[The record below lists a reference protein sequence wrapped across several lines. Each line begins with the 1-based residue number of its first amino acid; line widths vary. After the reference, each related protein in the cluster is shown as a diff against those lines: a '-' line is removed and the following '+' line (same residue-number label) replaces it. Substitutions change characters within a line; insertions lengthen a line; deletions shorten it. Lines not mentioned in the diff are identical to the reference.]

1 MRHSKA
7 MNAMPDMIYVA
18 IAIFT
23 FDLKSGKKELCGMQN
38 FSSYTLKVLVLG
50 QKKSGRGRDCICGG
64 PYVLVYF
71 VVSNLTTLQKHRL
84 NIKTLLYFIILRNI
98 LICETKT

>member
-1 MRHSKA
+1 M
-7 MNAMPDMIYVA
+7 A

-38 FSSYTLKVLVLG
+38 FSSYILKVLVLG
-50 QKKSGRGRDCICGG
+50 QKKSGRGRVCICGG
-64 PYVLVYF
+64 PYVLGVLRCLQSNYF
-71 VVSNLTTLQKHRL
+71 TKAQVEYKNLNYT
-84 NIKTLLYFIILRNI
+84 I

>member
-7 MNAMPDMIYVA
+7 MNARLA

-50 QKKSGRGRDCICGG
+50 QKKVEEGEFV
-64 PYVLVYF
+64 YVADRMFRVYF
-71 VVSNLTTLQKHRL
+71 VVSNLPTLQKYNL
-84 NIKTLLYFIILRNI
+84 NIKI
-98 LICETKT
+98 

>member
-50 QKKSGRGRDCICGG
+50 QKKSGRVCICGG
-64 PYVLVYF
+64 PYVLGF
-71 VVSNLTTLQKHRL
+71 
-84 NIKTLLYFIILRNI
+84 IFLLDLLSKFR
-98 LICETKT
+98 TR

>member
-38 FSSYTLKVLVLG
+38 FSSYILKVLVLG
-50 QKKSGRGRDCICGG
+50 QKKSGRGRVCICGG
-64 PYVLVYF
+64 PYVLGVLRCLQSNYF
-71 VVSNLTTLQKHRL
+71 
-84 NIKTLLYFIILRNI
+84 
-98 LICETKT
+98 TKAQVEYKNFF

>member
-7 MNAMPDMIYVA
+7 MNAMPVMIYVA

-50 QKKSGRGRDCICGG
+50 QKKVEEGEFVYAADRMFW
-64 PYVLVYF
+64 VYF
-71 VVSNLTTLQKHRL
+71 VFSNLYRYFTKVQVEYKDL
-84 NIKTLLYFIILRNI
+84 N
-98 LICETKT
+98 